1 MATIVDLNS
10 AYDNAESSIK
20 AVQSFNQ
27 ISEDN
32 KKITS
37 QQQSSQ
43 EKAAEETVSPLTQLQ
58 ENKKKFQ
65 RQTETQ
71 LDKLL
76 NLNQLLPDNR
86 LSGKSSSSVVSL
98 VKNDFIIAL
107 NQIKSEIPGIIK
119 KAMLK
124 QLGCSQEQ
132 TYDVSTFSA
141 GGIFIPVESVDL
153 FGLLKESPTT
163 PMGKLM
169 YETLPTDKSF
179 KDLTST
185 ATTTTTTTTTSRSG
199 VQKNPYFMNRQ
210 LYERIQNEGVSY
222 DATYG
227 QNYLGLSQ
235 QGLLDVTYV
244 TEDDNGNQGSFFQ
257 VKLPDRLDNKN
268 LVSQFIT
275 DYFETIKM
283 VDTKNIYLRIFQVL
297 FGAMSIQLKN
307 GSAETESQLIF
318 QRILTR
324 ILGLCF
330 DDRSEID
337 VSGVAKVAPLDG
349 IDESFFELTDV
360 DLRTIENDL
369 SNIQRGVVEY
379 PDCTTVKLPI
389 DTEALFNT
397 FLGILEVDD
406 NNSDG
411 NSKIFNKSIASVT
424 DNPQWPQGPEIQ
436 FSVDTNII
444 KAIPQALY
452 ASVLSPKVLLP
463 FMVMYKA
470 IEGIALGKVGSVVNE
485 VYNLQTFLKTFQ
497 TLNVDVMSEIGARFV
512 KILRDLIVRDIRKL
526 LQSVVRDLKKSQ
538 VTKQYA
544 VIFQLIEGAILITQ
558 LVTDYRKCKSVI
570 GDIINI
576 IEFALRGTRIEIPP
590 FLLFL
595 STFRTGFN
603 DIRASLE
610 VIKELQKAGIPT
622 GPMPDGSPNLFL
634 QSIVSQIKGTESER
648 TKNSKM
654 VSMTPAQV
662 ITPSGFTVPRPMTGV
677 PL

>member
-10 AYDNAESSIK
+10 AYDNAENSIK
-20 AVQSFNQ
+20 AVQTFNQ
-27 ISEDN
+27 VSQDN
-32 KKITS
+32 KQITA

-98 VKNDFIIAL
+98 VKNDFLIAL
-107 NQIKSEIPGIIK
+107 NQIKSELPGIIK

-141 GGIFIPVESVDL
+141 NGIFIPVESVDL

-163 PMGKLM
+163 PMGRLM

-179 KDLTST
+179 KDLTTT

-210 LYERIQNEGVSY
+210 LYERIQREGVSY

-257 VKLPDRLDNKN
+257 VILPDRLDNKN

-307 GSAETESQLIF
+307 GSAETESQLVF

-349 IDESFFELTDV
+349 VDESFFELTDV

-397 FLGILEVDD
+397 FSGILEIDD

-470 IEGIALGKVGSVVNE
+470 IEGIAVGKVGSVVNE

-497 TLNVDVMSEIGARFV
+497 KLNIDVMSEIGARFV

-526 LQSVVRDLKKSQ
+526 LQSIVRDLKKSQ
-538 VTKQYA
+538 VAKQYA

-603 DIRASLE
+603 DTRAALE
-610 VIKELQKAGIPT
+610 VIKELQRAGIPT

>member
-10 AYDNAESSIK
+10 AYDNAENSIK
-20 AVQSFNQ
+20 AVQTFNQ
-27 ISEDN
+27 VSQDN
-32 KKITS
+32 KQITA

-360 DLRTIENDL
+360 DLRIIENDL

>member
-1 MATIVDLNS
+1 MAAIVDLNS

-20 AVQSFNQ
+20 AVQTFNQ
-27 ISEDN
+27 VSEDN

-65 RQTETQ
+65 RQAETQ

-163 PMGKLM
+163 PMGRLM

-185 ATTTTTTTTTSRSG
+185 ATTTTTTTTSRSG

-210 LYERIQNEGVSY
+210 LYERIQSEGVSY

-349 IDESFFELTDV
+349 VDESFFELTDV
-360 DLRTIENDL
+360 DLRIIENDL

-463 FMVMYKA
+463 IFIMLKSIGNTFMDSINSLMDFAKQFRTFF
-470 IEGIALGKVGSVVNE
+470 I
-485 VYNLQTFLKTFQ
+485 NLTSK
-497 TLNVDVMSEIGARFV
+497 IGAIFV
-512 KILRDLIVRDIRKL
+512 QELFNLIKKDIKNL
-526 LQSVVRDLKKSQ
+526 LQSIIQDIAKEKLSKKYIIILKLIQ
-538 VTKQYA
+538 LLL
-544 VIFQLIEGAILITQ
+544 VIAEFIS
-558 LVTDYRKCKSVI
+558 DWRKCKSVI
-570 GDIINI
+570 D
-576 IEFALRGTRIEIPP
+576 EILW
-590 FLLFL
+590 LLKIAG
-595 STFRTGFN
+595 TGFGN
-603 DIRASLE
+603 SIPLPILFGSQLLDGYSESRAFIGAIE
-610 VIKELQKAGIPT
+610 EMQKLGIPT
-622 GPMPDGSPNLFL
+622 GPMPDGSPNLDILKIFG
-634 QSIVSQIKGTESER
+634 QMKAMSNEEAENGKVQIAIGALT
-648 TKNSKM
+648 
-654 VSMTPAQV
+654 MTPA
-662 ITPSGFTVPRPMTGV
+662 GLTVPSSAYGKK
-677 PL
+677 L